1 MTSDDTV
8 YDVYPSQTATHT
20 WRNDLLTHHLEII
33 KCPSQNDCY
42 LPGLIITRVGV
53 VTVLLIL
60 QLLIS
65 TSQEGHNCIMFIKIS
80 FFIPFMMSTQVK
92 QQHIPG
98 ETIYLLII

>member
-1 MTSDDTV
+1 MV
-8 YDVYPSQTATHT
+8 
-20 WRNDLLTHHLEII
+20 EII

-65 TSQEGHNCIMFIKIS
+65 TSQEGRNCIMFIKIS
-80 FFIPFMMSTQVK
+80 LF
-92 QQHIPG
+92 
-98 ETIYLLII
+98 YIISKLDDVNLEKKLCSNQ